1 MRDDRK
7 HQRAGLENTVVV
19 LDDNNQSITGVVTDV
34 SINGLRVRCT
44 QSVEDLT
51 FFQCKLV
58 LPQRLR
64 GHDEITFSARSMWC
78 KQARKSDDYEIGLKI
93 FRISE
98 RALGVLSD
106 LVGVKEAELAKQKQ

>member
-7 HQRAGLENTVVV
+7 HERAGLENTVVV
-19 LDDNNQSITGVVTDV
+19 LDDNNQSVTCVVTDV
-34 SINGLRVRCT
+34 SINGLRVLCT
-44 QSVEDLT
+44 KSFEDLT

-58 LPQRLR
+58 LPKRLR

-78 KQARKSDDYEIGLKI
+78 KQARKSDDFEIGLKI

-106 LVGVKEAELAKQKQ
+106 LIGIRQAEPAQEQ